1 MRKAPSQ
8 RELVAALVACA
19 ESESED
25 DEELKQL
32 LGRHGA
38 ILADAIGVASAE
50 LHAVATLSSTERSA
64 RVRALVRHG
73 RESQQAA
80 DARAMEGLS
89 IAAASM
95 IANLAK
101 WREDRVELDAKI
113 VLGRGLCAN
122 RARKYVLFDAEGCAP
137 VAVRRTKLREA
148 SRALQVLD
156 VTCHLDTRG
165 LCFAW
170 RAGRGGLVLTSQE
183 IAPKERAS
191 VLPVVIVRPVGRET
205 QRDAI
210 LPTAYT
216 PNWFR
221 EAFAQ
226 LTPL

>member
-1 MRKAPSQ
+1 MRRAPSQ
-8 RELVAALVACA
+8 RELVAALIACA

-38 ILADAIGVASAE
+38 VLADAIGVANAE
-50 LHAVATLSSTERSA
+50 IHAVATLSSTERSA
-64 RVRALVRHG
+64 RVRALVRRG
-73 RESQQAA
+73 RERQQAV

-95 IANLAK
+95 LANLAK
-101 WREDRVELDAKI
+101 WQEDRVELDAKI

-122 RARKYVLFDAEGCAP
+122 RARKYVLFDAEGYAP
-137 VAVRRTKLREA
+137 VAIRRVKLREA
-148 SRALQVLD
+148 WRALQFLD
-156 VTCHLDTRG
+156 VICHLDTRG
-165 LCFAW
+165 LCFTW
-170 RAGRGGLVLTSQE
+170 RAGRGGLFLTSQE
-183 IAPKERAS
+183 IASKERAS
-191 VLPVVIVRPVGRET
+191 LLPVVIARPVGRET
-205 QRDAI
+205 QRGAI
-210 LPTAYT
+210 LPTGYT